1 MPPVCGLWSQAAAAR
16 ALAIICA
23 RPCPTIP
30 TMPLLRLCC
39 VLVACLGLAACAR
52 APQTPEQQHQ
62 QQLQRAFAICAGC
75 HTVTPGGVHRFGP
88 NLHGVIGRRAGS
100 LGDYPY
106 SNAMRQADITWNE
119 TTLDAFLRAPA
130 SVVPGSRMLNATA
143 DPERRRQVIEYLQ
156 QAR

>member
-1 MPPVCGLWSQAAAAR
+1 MHPACDPASQAVAAR
-16 ALAIICA
+16 PALAIICA
-23 RPCPTIP
+23 RPNRTIP
-30 TMPLLRLCC
+30 MKPLLRLCC
-39 VLVACLGLAACAR
+39 VVVVCLGLAACAR

-75 HTVTPGGVHRFGP
+75 HTATPGGVHRFGP

-119 TTLDAFLRAPA
+119 QTCARQPAWCPGRACSTLPPIRSDA
-130 SVVPGSRMLNATA
+130 GT
-143 DPERRRQVIEYLQ
+143 
-156 QAR
+156 